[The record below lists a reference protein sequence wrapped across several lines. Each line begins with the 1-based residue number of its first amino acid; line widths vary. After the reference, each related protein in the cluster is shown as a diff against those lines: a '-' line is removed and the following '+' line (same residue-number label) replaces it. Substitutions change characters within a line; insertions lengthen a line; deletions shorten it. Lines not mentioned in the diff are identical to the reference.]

1 MKKVLC
7 SVIALG
13 ALVGCGGYYDYYK
26 SGVRYTQDGADCVY
40 YSGEYGR
47 KYSNEIASLDDE
59 KKIVY
64 RNTRCEDLYLNDNL
78 GQDARHDRRVF
89 VPAARPAPCDG
100 KCVRKKCGGAT
111 LQRKYVIV
119 SAD

>member
-1 MKKVLC
+1 MKQFLISMAA
-7 SVIALG
+7 SVAL
-13 ALVGCGGYYDYYK
+13 AGCAGYYDYYK

-47 KYSNEIASLDDE
+47 HFSEDIASLDAD

-64 RNTRCEDLYLNDNL
+64 RNTRCADLYTRDNM
-78 GQDARHDRRVF
+78 GQDARHDRHVF
-89 VPAARPAPCDG
+89 VPAAKPVSCDG
-100 KCVRKKCGGAT
+100 KCARKKCGGAV

-119 SAD
+119 SAN